1 MTKFFAFV
9 AAVAFA
15 ITLSSCASKDDNMG
29 STQSTYSGSA
39 STTYSK

>member
-1 MTKFFAFV
+1 MTKLIAFV

-15 ITLSSCASKDDNMG
+15 ITLSSCAKDEPAT
-29 STQSTYSGSA
+29 SSTYSGSA